1 MDLPACFGQLSVRCG
16 TAQDYNSKH
25 LVTRGIA
32 KKRISLVRQKYV
44 CRFYSEIYVLVFVL
58 SWSCWRSVKWRLWIL
73 MRKRRGWRR
82 WCSTAILCR
91 ASQTASVVIA
101 VYLTGVRRVGDSVL
115 VNQILEGPFSV
126 VSKPSFASEGSVSRI
141 FDIYKID
148 TFLTAPNS
156 KMSWQWMLIAEF
168 LYWLQVSFCR
178 VSVNV
183 SEFAKFIQI
192 S

>member
-32 KKRISLVRQKYV
+32 KKSISLVRQRYV
-44 CRFYSEIYVLVFVL
+44 YRFYSEIYVLVFVL

-101 VYLTGVRRVGDSVL
+101 VYLTGVRRVGDAL

-148 TFLTAPNS
+148 TFFHRSKFKNELTMNVNCRVFV
-156 KMSWQWMLIAEF
+156 I
-168 LYWLQVSFCR
+168 VSFCK
-178 VSVNV
+178 VSHYCII
-183 SEFAKFIQI
+183 F
-192 S
+192 